1 MRLISFIIS
10 TLLLAS
16 SANAMLHRQ
25 SMQWKDINTREVIRW
40 EGDTAILAHGSSMTE
55 LRCKILIDPN
65 KVTRAIDS
73 FGIPEAWTKIT
84 YRSEDELTSKRAQLR
99 NKSHHHGIEM
109 NEDGDLFSVD
119 YNWVVEQSVGDLHI
133 IANQI
138 RSTARRNGYR
148 TKRDIIGSIASFVQ
162 ELQYQLPPAYRTN
175 EEGEKILTAGA
186 TMPLETLANQMGDCD
201 TKSLL
206 FAGLVRSIK
215 LVDVIFVA
223 IEDHLFTGIRMNPS
237 QEDHFIHHQGKD
249 WILIELSDSWP
260 IGHVPQNHLTVI
272 RSGKYHVI
280 DID

>member
-16 SANAMLHRQ
+16 SATAMLHRQ

-40 EGDTAILAHGSSMTE
+40 EGDTAILAHGSSMKE
-55 LRCKILIDPN
+55 LQCKILIDPT

-84 YRSEDELTSKRAQLR
+84 YRSEDELTSQRAQLR
-99 NKSHHHGIEM
+99 DKAHNHGIEM
-109 NEDGDLFSVD
+109 NEAGDLFSVD

-148 TKRDIIGSIASFVQ
+148 TRRDLIGSIASFVQ

-175 EEGEKILTAGA
+175 EEGEKILTVGA
-186 TMPLETLANQMGDCD
+186 TMPLETLANQRGDCD

-223 IEDHLFTGIRMNPS
+223 IEDHLFAGIRMNPS
-237 QEDHFIHHQGKD
+237 QGDHFIHHQGKD

-272 RSGKYHVI
+272 RSGKYRVI